1 MNRKLRGLFYTIPG
15 VLLGAAGATSCDK
28 LAEAV
33 PGVGDVC
40 GPCGTVASGDLSI
53 SGDAKLDG
61 FFAAVGSLQ
70 NATASIQGDFEGNI
84 MALADVYGVGQ
95 AKFDATLVDKVIG
108 AVKADVAANVQG
120 GLTVNYK
127 PPQCSADVNVS
138 VQAQAQCE
146 VKGGCDAKVTPGSVS
161 VKCEGTCSGKC
172 SGGCT
177 GSASCV
183 VKAPTVNCEGTCEG
197 TCEMSAAANCT
208 GTCHGT
214 CSGTCSATDAN
225 GQCQGTCT
233 GGTCQGSCELKA
245 AAKCTGTCHGSCTVE
260 QGSAQCTAEAE
271 CNGSCDAECS
281 GGCQGS
287 VTPPSAS
294 ASCDA
299 SAKCNAQA
307 SAQANA
313 SLKCTPPSLDLSYG
327 FQANVNAAGQ
337 ANFVARLGEFK
348 ARGAAIVQG
357 AARLTALVDGKIDG
371 KVVINPSPLA
381 SLKASLQG
389 FASAD
394 AIADFNIPAGRL
406 ICVVPAFTAA
416 VSGLGEVATG
426 VAGTISA
433 QAKFVSYATTGA

>member
-1 MNRKLRGLFYTIPG
+1 MNRKLRGLYYTIPG
-15 VLLGAAGATSCDK
+15 ILLGAAGATSCDK

-70 NATASIQGDFEGNI
+70 NATASIQGDFQGNI

-95 AKFDATLVDKVIG
+95 ASFDAALVDKVIG
-108 AVKADVAANVQG
+108 AVKADVTANLQG
-120 GLTVNYK
+120 GITVNYK

-177 GSASCV
+177 GTASCV
-183 VKAPTVNCEGTCEG
+183 VKAPTVDCSGTCEG
-197 TCEMSAAANCT
+197 TCEMSAAATCS

-214 CSGTCSATDAN
+214 CSAGCSATDAN

-233 GGTCQGSCELKA
+233 GTCSGSCELKA
-245 AAKCTGTCHGSCTVE
+245 AAKCTGTCHGSCTVD
-260 QGSAQCTAEAE
+260 QGTAQCTADAE
-271 CNGSCDAECS
+271 CNGKCDADCS

-327 FQANVNAAGQ
+327 FKAGVAASAQ

-357 AARLTALVDGKIDG
+357 AARLSMLVDGKIDG
-371 KVVINPSPLA
+371 KVVLTPSPLA
-381 SLKASLQG
+381 SLKTSLQG

-394 AIADFNIPAGRL
+394 AIGSFDIPPGRL

-416 VSGLGEVATG
+416 VTGLGEVATG